1 MTRIEFIDNLK
12 ALDDKYRRKDC
23 TYRYW
28 SDHDSFEFEL
38 EELLENALED
48 GLLTDYSIDFD
59 VTQKTPYF
67 TTGVIMW
74 CAVDNR
80 GGLFRDYYNI
90 LTKTNYIE
98 EDE

>member
-1 MTRIEFIDNLK
+1 MKRMEFIDELR

-28 SDHDSFEFEL
+28 GDHDCFEFEL

-67 TTGVIMW
+67 TTGVLMW
-74 CAVDNR
+74 CAVDNT
-80 GGLFRDYYNI
+80 GGLFRDYYHI
-90 LTKTNYIE
+90 LTKTNYVE

>member
-1 MTRIEFIDNLK
+1 MKRMEFLDALR

-28 SDHDSFEFEL
+28 SDNDCFESEL

-48 GLLTDYSIDFD
+48 GLLTDYSMDFN

-67 TTGVIMW
+67 TTGVLLW
-74 CAVDNR
+74 CAVDDR
-80 GGLFRDYYNI
+80 GDLFRDYYNV
-90 LTKTNYIE
+90 LTKTNYVKG
-98 EDE
+98 DE